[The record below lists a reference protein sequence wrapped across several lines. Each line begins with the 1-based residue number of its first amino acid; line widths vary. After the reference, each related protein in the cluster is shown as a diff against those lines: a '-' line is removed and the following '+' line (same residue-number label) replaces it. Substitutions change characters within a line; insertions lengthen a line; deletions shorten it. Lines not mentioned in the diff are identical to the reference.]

1 MFSGLFYHLYKQ
13 DVLIGVRNRFRHSY
27 KVIAEMRIRMRR
39 IRLRVAYDGTNYSGW
54 QIQPSAITVEK
65 VLDDAIHQL
74 TGEHIHVIGAS
85 RTDAGVHSMGNVAV
99 FDTASSI
106 PADRF
111 TYALNRYLPD
121 DVIVQ
126 ESDEVNADFHP
137 RHCDT
142 KKTYCYRILNTEF
155 GIPQKRNYTWNV
167 AGNIDIDRMKK
178 AAGYLIGEHDF
189 KSFCCVK
196 TQAESTV
203 RTVYSLDVDKK
214 DDEIHIT
221 ITGNGFLYNMVR
233 IIAGTLIQVGKGRF
247 EPEYVQYMLDAC
259 DRTQAGQ
266 TAPPQGLTLMKIDY
280 LDEEG

>member
-1 MFSGLFYHLYKQ
+1 
-13 DVLIGVRNRFRHSY
+13 
-27 KVIAEMRIRMRR
+27 MRR

-54 QIQPSAITVEK
+54 QIQPSAITIEK

-85 RTDAGVHSMGNVAV
+85 RTDAGVHAMGNVAV

-189 KSFCCVK
+189 KSFCCVR
-196 TQAESTV
+196 TQTESTV
-203 RTVYSLDVDKK
+203 RTVYSLDVEKK

-247 EPEYVQYMLDAC
+247 EPEYVQYMLDAH

>member
-1 MFSGLFYHLYKQ
+1 
-13 DVLIGVRNRFRHSY
+13 
-27 KVIAEMRIRMRR
+27 MRR

-54 QIQPSAITVEK
+54 QIQPSAITIEK
-65 VLDDAIHQL
+65 VLDDAIYQL
-74 TGEHIHVIGAS
+74 TGEYIHVIGAS
-85 RTDAGVHSMGNVAV
+85 RTDAGVHAMGNVAV

-178 AAGYLIGEHDF
+178 AASYLIGEHDF
-189 KSFCCVK
+189 KSFCCVR

-203 RTVYSLDVDKK
+203 RTVYSLDVDKN

-233 IIAGTLIQVGKGRF
+233 IMVGTLLRIQQGKIPADGIAGIIEKK
-247 EPEYVQYMLDAC
+247 
-259 DRTQAGQ
+259 DRKFAGP
-266 TAPPQGLTLMKIDY
+266 TAQPCGLY
-280 LDEEG
+280 LNRVNYD